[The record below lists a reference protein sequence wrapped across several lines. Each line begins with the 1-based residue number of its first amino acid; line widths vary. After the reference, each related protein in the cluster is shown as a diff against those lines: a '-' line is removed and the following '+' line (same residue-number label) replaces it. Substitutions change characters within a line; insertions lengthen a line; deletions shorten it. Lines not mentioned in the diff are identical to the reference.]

1 MSKKLSIETKVRR
14 LVNWMDSIRSGN
26 VQIPKFQRDFVW
38 DLNAIKDLFDSIKN
52 GYPIGSILMWKPESE
67 SFERAGEMGGFLL
80 PEPDNPDYWF
90 ILDGF
95 QRLSALF
102 GCLND
107 PNSNDNLVN
116 RKLWE
121 KKFNVYYDLSTEEF
135 LVPRSQKI
143 IAPYQVP
150 LYLLVDTKA
159 AFSFQSRL
167 LKSRLSEEKVELY
180 MERYADLGAAIIDYE
195 IPSITINGGRVD
207 QAVEIFSRV
216 NSKGTDIS
224 PDWMISALTYN
235 RDRDFRLG
243 TLIDGLLI
251 RLEEYNFQNLPNPR
265 DVILKCITHSFG
277 RAYFD
282 QSNKLADLARRDDFI
297 EITKKTVKSM
307 EAAAK
312 FLYEELLVLDGKQ
325 LPYIP
330 QIIFI
335 TDFFNTIQSPSDE
348 QLKDLKRWFWV
359 TTYSNYFTIYTISK
373 QREAYN
379 QFRAYLKG
387 ETVDILFSDK
397 PKVPFRTVEFP
408 KKINAGSVRSNALIL
423 FMLNQQ
429 NQHELQPE
437 LFEGN
442 RLDGMYLSYLF
453 KDVKSEGNAFFPE
466 SVVPRLKTQS
476 KKFSKF
482 IEPDDLRY
490 DDLASIFLT
499 EGMLQAL
506 GHDSSENEKRK
517 VLEDRKNM
525 IIEAEKEFVESLGIE
540 YEV

>member
-67 SFERAGEMGGFLL
+67 SFERVDEMGGFLL
-80 PEPDNPDYWF
+80 PEPDSPDYWF

-107 PNSNDNLVN
+107 PNRSDSLVN

-135 LVPRSQKI
+135 LVPRSQSI
-143 IAPYQVP
+143 IVPYQVP
-150 LYLLVDTKA
+150 LYQLVDTKA
-159 AFSFQSRL
+159 AFSFQARL
-167 LKSRLSEEKVELY
+167 LKSHLSEEKVELY

-195 IPSITINGGRVD
+195 IPSININGGRVD
-207 QAVEIFSRV
+207 EAVEIFSRV

-251 RLEEYNFQNLPNPR
+251 SLEQYNFQNVPKPR

-277 RAYFD
+277 KAYFD
-282 QSNKLADLARRDDFI
+282 QSNNLADLAKRNDFI
-297 EITKKTVKSM
+297 EVSKKTIESIEK
-307 EAAAK
+307 AAK

-325 LPYIP
+325 LPYLP
-330 QIIFI
+330 QLIFI
-335 TDFFNTIQSPSDE
+335 TDFFNTLEKPSKNQCD
-348 QLKDLKRWFWV
+348 DLKRWFWI

-379 QFRAYLKG
+379 QFRAYLEGKC
-387 ETVDILFSDK
+387 VDILYNDK
-397 PKVPFRTVEFP
+397 PSMPFKAAEFP

-429 NQHELQPE
+429 KYQQQHVDD
-437 LFEGN
+437 
-442 RLDGMYLSYLF
+442 LDGMYLSYLF

-466 SVVPRLKTQS
+466 SVIPRLKYGRL
-476 KKFSKF
+476 KFSKF
-482 IEPDDLRY
+482 LELNDLQSNEL
-490 DDLASIFLT
+490 DGIFLT
-499 EGMLQAL
+499 REMIKAL
-506 GHDSSENEKRK
+506 ESNSNEETKLK
-517 VLEDRKNM
+517 VLANRKDM
-525 IIEAEKEFVESLGIE
+525 IITAEKAFVESFGIE